1 VQILS
6 PLRIKVNTREEQILQ
21 TLLDKHCRAILSITK
36 ENAMTA
42 SKICSECNIPLSTVY
57 RRLRLLQ
64 ELKLLHVSC
73 TIRNDGKKLLSF
85 QNKIAE
91 INILLYDNQL
101 LIQTNFVQH
110 E

>member
-6 PLRIKVNTREEQILQ
+6 PLKNKVNTREEKILQ
-21 TLLDKHCRAILSITK
+21 TLLDKHCRAILSMTK

-42 SKICSECNIPLSTVY
+42 SKICSECDIPLSTVY

-64 ELKLLHVSC
+64 ELKLLHVLC

-85 QNKIAE
+85 QNKITGL
-91 INILLYDNQL
+91 NILLYDNQP

>member
-6 PLRIKVNTREEQILQ
+6 PLRIKVNTRKEQILQ
-21 TLLDKHCRAILSITK
+21 TLLDKHCRTILSITK

-42 SKICSECNIPLSTVY
+42 SKICLECNILLSTVY
-57 RRLRLLQ
+57 GRLRLLQ
-64 ELKLLHVSC
+64 KLKLLHVSC

-85 QNKIAE
+85 QNKITG
-91 INILLYDNQL
+91 INILLYNNQL
-101 LIQTNFVQH
+101 LIQTNSVQH